1 MEKIDKRT
9 SILEAAEKLFS
20 EFGYEGASTRLIAK
34 ESGANIAMINYYFG
48 SKEGVFMEIMIK
60 RIIDFQEQLNLVS
73 QARQTGIEKLKK
85 VVEGYAKRILNNP
98 SFHKMMHRELSLPHR
113 PEMFSHIE
121 NAMAANQ
128 LVIEK
133 IINEGIAEGSIR
145 PVDVRMTILSLV
157 ATISKVAVSPAKITS
172 GTGLDI
178 NDIKDRQVITE
189 RLITHLNDFITIYLT
204 PQG

>member
-1 MEKIDKRT
+1 MEKVDKRT

-20 EFGYEGASTRLIAK
+20 ELGYEATSIRQIAK
-34 ESGANIAMINYYFG
+34 ESGANMAMISYYFG
-48 SKEGVFMEIMIK
+48 SKEGVFLEIMTK
-60 RIIDFQEQLNLVS
+60 RITDFQEQLNLIS
-73 QARQTGIEKLKK
+73 QAKQTGIEKLQK
-85 VVEGYAKRILNNP
+85 VVEGYAKRILSNP

-128 LVIEK
+128 MVIEK
-133 IINEGIAEGSIR
+133 IINDGIAEGNIR
-145 PVDVRMTILSLV
+145 PVDVRMTILTLV

-178 NDIKDRQVITE
+178 NNLKDRKVITE
-189 RLITHLNDFITIYLT
+189 RLISHLNDLITVYLT
-204 PQG
+204 PKK